1 MGLLAY
7 LGSRLLLYAGVILFG
22 VTFVFFVPRALP
34 TDPVEA
40 MIGKVTSQGQYMEQ
54 AQVDA
59 LRASLTDAFGLS
71 GSLGGQYWRFL
82 KRVFVTGDFGPS
94 LAMYPTPVSK
104 LVADALP
111 WTFGLLLTAVLIA
124 WMVGNVAGLLVGA
137 RPRWAISRILEGL
150 AICVYPVPY
159 YVLAL
164 VLSIFFSYIWPI
176 FPLTM
181 AVQGAPWTLEFVGS
195 VVWNSFLPGCS
206 IVLVTFGWWLLSMK
220 ALSSSILEEDFVAYG
235 ELKGLGQRRLLVS
248 YVFRNALLPQVTFLA
263 LQIGLMFNG
272 SIVMEILF
280 QYPGVGSLI
289 YSAVIQGDYNLLM
302 GTIAISIVAVA
313 TATLV
318 VDLVYPL
325 LDPRIRYK

>member
-1 MGLLAY
+1 MKAI
-7 LGSRLLLYAGVILFG
+7 AT
-22 VTFVFFVPRALP
+22 TF
-34 TDPVEA
+34 
-40 MIGKVTSQGQYMEQ
+40 
-54 AQVDA
+54 
-59 LRASLTDAFGLS
+59 
-71 GSLGGQYWRFL
+71 
-82 KRVFVTGDFGPS
+82 
-94 LAMYPTPVSK
+94 
-104 LVADALP
+104 
-111 WTFGLLLTAVLIA
+111 
-124 WMVGNVAGLLVGA
+124 
-137 RPRWAISRILEGL
+137 
-150 AICVYPVPY
+150 
-159 YVLAL
+159 
-164 VLSIFFSYIWPI
+164 
-176 FPLTM
+176 
-181 AVQGAPWTLEFVGS
+181 
-195 VVWNSFLPGCS
+195 
-206 IVLVTFGWWLLSMK
+206 LSMK

-325 LDPRIRYK
+325 LDPRIRYR